1 MDFCPRPLAQAEREK
16 RVKVVEQK
24 LRRIEAR
31 CGTAQEAADEAFEPL
46 AEALDGLERGLQK
59 ERRAREEFV
68 LGQSAGMKE
77 MEQNLRAEL
86 DAMQQGRREGEEW
99 ATAELQ
105 RLYEQ
110 VRGEHSESMARA
122 RGLQEENDGAL
133 GALLPEVRGKLGLLR
148 REREEMEARVA
159 AHGRQQLARLRDAI
173 LQEKRERE
181 EAEDAVL
188 KALFEF
194 SNNLQTELTNE
205 RRDRG
210 EAEDVLLQLL
220 EETCE
225 KIQLLGTM

>member
-1 MDFCPRPLAQAEREK
+1 VDFCPRPLAQAEREK

-148 REREEMEARVA
+148 REREE
-159 AHGRQQLARLRDAI
+159 
-173 LQEKRERE
+173 
-181 EAEDAVL
+181 AEDAVL